1 LSPEILQFLNF
12 AAKSLSDH
20 NNKSSG
26 ERIEKKNS
34 FAFLLYFSSLYLIV
48 LKKKSGSFILVLQL
62 NNEKRK
68 NGSCNTTLKPF
79 LEDCGLQT
87 TTSLKL

>member
-1 LSPEILQFLNF
+1 MS
-12 AAKSLSDH
+12 
-20 NNKSSG
+20 
-26 ERIEKKNS
+26 
-34 FAFLLYFSSLYLIV
+34 FSSLYSMV